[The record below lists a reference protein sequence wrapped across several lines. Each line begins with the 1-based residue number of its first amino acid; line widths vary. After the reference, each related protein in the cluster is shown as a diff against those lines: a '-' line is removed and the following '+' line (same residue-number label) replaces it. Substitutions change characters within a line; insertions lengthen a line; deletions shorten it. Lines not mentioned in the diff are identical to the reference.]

1 MDFLTIVLGI
11 ILLSLVAGY
20 MHLSRNRG
28 YLESTGLPLIKPFL
42 CFGSPPYSL
51 SRLYF
56 FNWYNEQ
63 FQKFGS
69 TWARYDGVT
78 PTIVTKD
85 PEIVKEI
92 TTKQFDNFTDILSND
107 FNPAQTTLDLAK

>member
-1 MDFLTIVLGI
+1 MWHILLAI
-11 ILLSLVAGY
+11 ILVTLVVAYRRATRHYGSLEP
-20 MHLSRNRG
+20 L
-28 YLESTGLPLIKPFL
+28 GLPVVKPFL